1 MNDGPANDGKVP
13 KKERMRF
20 VSAEQVAQRAGV
32 SRSAVSRTFTPG
44 ASVAPATREKVL
56 RAAEELGY
64 HVNDLARGVL
74 ANQSRLVGIVA
85 TRPEVGFR
93 AHLAAALAKSLIRRG
108 SIPILVNT
116 GQTEEELLAAQK
128 MLIGHRAEAI
138 IILSGSPPASFL
150 ELAQRNGQPLV
161 VIGRSEP
168 DADHVRAGNTE
179 ASRKA
184 ATAFYDSGRRR
195 LAVIGSNSGTPA
207 IVERENAFLATAET
221 LGASV
226 TVARGGDSD
235 YDGGVTAGR
244 ALFSQTIKPDAVFCA
259 NDQIAFGLMD
269 GAPGSRIAHS
279 RGSRRHRF
287 RRRTRIRLAEL
298 SADHLP
304 PGPAD
309 HGATR
314 RRADGAAAGKSG
326 LAAGLRV
333 RHSRTGHPPKLPT
346 VSSSLMAFRRGH
358 PVARRVMTLEH
369 DAEKCER
376 FSGDIML

>member
-1 MNDGPANDGKVP
+1 MNDGPINDGKAP

-20 VSAEQVAQRAGV
+20 VSAEQVAQLAGV

-93 AHLAAALAKSLIRRG
+93 AHLAAALAKSLIQRG
-108 SIPILVNT
+108 SIPILINT
-116 GQTEEELLAAQK
+116 GQTKDELLAAQK

-138 IILSGSPPASFL
+138 IILSGSPPASFF

-168 DADHVRAGNTE
+168 DADHVRAGNSE

-184 ATAFYDSGRRR
+184 ATAFYESGRRR
-195 LAVIGSNSGTPA
+195 LAVVGSNTGTPS
-207 IVERENAFLATAET
+207 IIERESAFLAAAEA

-226 TVARGGDSD
+226 VVGRGGDSD
-235 YDGGVTAGR
+235 YDGGVAAGR
-244 ALFSQTIKPDAVFCA
+244 ALFSETIKPDAVFCT
-259 NDQIAFGLMD
+259 NDLIAFGLMD
-269 GAPGSRIAHS
+269 VVRQERLRIPEDVAIIGFDDVPEAS
-279 RGSRRHRF
+279 WLSYQLTTFRQDPLIIAQRAVELMERR
-287 RRRTRIRLAEL
+287 LENPDA
-298 SADHLP
+298 P
-304 PGPAD
+304 PGYE
-309 HGATR
+309 
-314 RRADGAAAGKSG
+314 
-326 LAAGLRV
+326 RV
-333 RHSRTGHPPKLPT
+333 IPELIIRQS
-346 VSSSLMAFRRGH
+346 FR
-358 PVARRVMTLEH
+358 P
-369 DAEKCER
+369 
-376 FSGDIML
+376 

>member
-1 MNDGPANDGKVP
+1 MSDGPVNDGKTP

-20 VSAEQVAQRAGV
+20 VSAEQVAQLAGV

-85 TRPEVGFR
+85 TKPEIGFR
-93 AHLAAALAKSLIRRG
+93 AHLAAALAKFLIQRG
-108 SIPILVNT
+108 SIPILINT
-116 GQTEEELLAAQK
+116 GQTEDELLAAQK

-168 DADHVRAGNTE
+168 NADHVRAGNSE

-184 ATAFYDSGRRR
+184 ATMFFEAGRRR
-195 LAVIGSNSGTPA
+195 LAVAGSNNGTPS
-207 IVERENAFLATAET
+207 IIERESAFLSTAEG
-221 LGASV
+221 LGAEV
-226 TVARGGDSD
+226 FIGRGADSD
-235 YDGGVTAGR
+235 YESGITAGR
-244 ALFSQTIKPDAVFCA
+244 ALLSNSVRPDAVYCA

-269 GAPGSRIAHS
+269 YVRQEVKLRIPEDVAIIGFDDVPEAS
-279 RGSRRHRF
+279 WLSYKLTTFRQDPLTMAMRAVELMERR
-287 RRRTRIRLAEL
+287 LGNP
-298 SADHLP
+298 DLP
-304 PGPAD
+304 PGYE
-309 HGATR
+309 
-314 RRADGAAAGKSG
+314 
-326 LAAGLRV
+326 RV
-333 RHSRTGHPPKLPT
+333 IPELVIRQS
-346 VSSSLMAFRRGH
+346 FR
-358 PVARRVMTLEH
+358 P
-369 DAEKCER
+369 
-376 FSGDIML
+376 